1 MKKDSKVFYPA
12 RGTTKSEGQPEG
24 ARTQYGWTSTFCG
37 LQLHIGDHMYRKR
50 GGLYRAFLFDVIDY
64 RYEGL
69 LRSLGIDDVPA
80 LGVLIGTLC
89 EKQEGDGDLIR
100 FRVTDDRPTDIV
112 VCYDYNEVKLEDVV
126 ALQPTAVSVSAKIP
140 HMDSNSTIYDDRWIQ
155 AVFPLDRINDT
166 EDVYEDYFDG
176 LYDEDPDVADL
187 THCHAGGGVD
197 SDTVIETRLRAFGF

>member
-1 MKKDSKVFYPA
+1 MKKDSSVFYPA
-12 RGTTKSEGQPEG
+12 RGTTKMEAQPEG
-24 ARTQYGWTSTFCG
+24 KRTQYGWTSTFCG

-50 GGLYRAFLFDVIDY
+50 GGLYKAFLFDEMDY

-69 LRSLGIDDVPA
+69 VRSLGIDALPA
-80 LGVLIGTLC
+80 LGGLIGRLC

-100 FRVTDDRPTDIV
+100 FRVTEDYPTHVALCFDCRDVSLDDVR
-112 VCYDYNEVKLEDVV
+112 
-126 ALQPTAVSVSAKIP
+126 ALQPEAVSVSAPIP
-140 HMDSNSTIYDDRWIQ
+140 HMDNNSVVYDRQWIQ

-166 EDVYEDYFDG
+166 EDVYADY
-176 LYDEDPDVADL
+176 YDDTYDDDPDVADL